1 MAKSDDL
8 ISFYTS
14 AEMPDSKDFY
24 SRETEDGRPI
34 ITQEDYEIIDI
45 AESIEGEDMIIKS
58 NKSAEQR
65 YVGYKIEKRTPK
77 QFYVSEYAFYYLS
90 GDLVKLEPVRI
101 YKDKFAENVKYPVT
115 AEPEQ
120 EVLDRC
126 KAVIENI
133 KSKEQRQHEKDDQ
146 S

>member
-14 AEMPDSKDFY
+14 AERPDSKDFY

-77 QFYVSEYAFYYLS
+77 QFYVSEYACYYRS
-90 GDLVKLEPVRI
+90 GDLIKLEPVRI
-101 YKDKFAENVKYPVT
+101 YKDRFAENVKYQVT